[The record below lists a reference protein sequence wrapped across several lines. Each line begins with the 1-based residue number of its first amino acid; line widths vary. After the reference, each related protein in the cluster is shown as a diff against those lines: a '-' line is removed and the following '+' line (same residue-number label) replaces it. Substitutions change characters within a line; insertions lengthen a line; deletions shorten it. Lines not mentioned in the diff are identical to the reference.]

1 MSPGAR
7 RLILNLL
14 LGAGGAPLSAR
25 QAVAS
30 CALFG
35 IRENSARVALARL
48 ASAGLIVAEG
58 RGNYVLGP
66 PAEALAADVAQWRQA
81 EQRVGDW
88 QGGWIAVH
96 VAGLGRSDRKALRAR
111 ERALGLLGLAEL
123 ERGLYLRPDNLAQ
136 GAAGV
141 RERLD
146 KLGLGPDI
154 AVFVAR
160 DFDAARE
167 RQARRLWDGA
177 ALNRRYRKTRQ
188 RLSEWLARSPGLEPE
203 AAAREAFLL
212 GHEAIRELVFDPL
225 LPDPLVDVRARRAFT
240 DTVIRFDAAGQ
251 ALWQR
256 FLAAA

>member
-1 MSPGAR
+1 MAPSAR
-7 RLILNLL
+7 HLILNLL

-48 ASAGLIVAEG
+48 ASAGLVVAAG
-58 RGNYVLGP
+58 RGSYVLGP
-66 PAEALAADVAQWRQA
+66 PAEALAADVAQWRSA

-88 QGGWIAVH
+88 HGGWIAVH
-96 VAGLGRSDRKALRAR
+96 VAGLGRSDRAALRAR
-111 ERALGLLGLAEL
+111 ERALGMLGLAEL

-136 GAAGV
+136 GATGV
-141 RERLD
+141 RERLG
-146 KLGLGPDI
+146 KLGLGSDV
-154 AVFVAR
+154 AVFAAR
-160 DFDAARE
+160 DFDPARE

-177 ALNRRYRKTRQ
+177 ALNRRYRKSGQ
-188 RLSEWLARSPGLEPE
+188 RLATWLDRSRRLEPE

-225 LPDPLVDVRARRAFT
+225 LPDPLVDVQARRAYT
-240 DTVIRFDAAGQ
+240 DAVLAFDAAGQ

-256 FLAAA
+256 FLATA